1 MTTHHADSS
10 GHPSFP
16 TGGIARFAARMPRYA
31 RLAWH
36 LARDPDVPAVRRA
49 VVIAAAA
56 YLVSP
61 IDAVPGFIPVIGQLD
76 DLVVIVAGIYLALAG
91 LGVDARRAHLER
103 VGMSDLDYDADMVTL
118 REAGV
123 WAGDRATA
131 LAMDVSSAAGRRAA
145 SAFGGLVRGVRERV
159 GGRTTG

>member
-1 MTTHHADSS
+1 MTTHGADPS
-10 GHPSFP
+10 GPRAFP
-16 TGGIARFAARMPRYA
+16 TGGLARFAVRTPRYA
-31 RLAWH
+31 RLAWN
-36 LARDPDVPAVRRA
+36 LACDSGVPATRRA
-49 VVIAAAA
+49 IVMAAAT

-61 IDAVPGFIPVIGQLD
+61 IDALPGFIPVIGQLD

-91 LGVDARRAHLER
+91 LDPDARRAHLER
-103 VGMSDLDYDADMVTL
+103 AGMSDVDYDADMATL

-131 LAMDVSSAAGRRAA
+131 LAADLSSAAGRRAA
-145 SAFGGLVRGVRERV
+145 AALGGLVRGVRERV